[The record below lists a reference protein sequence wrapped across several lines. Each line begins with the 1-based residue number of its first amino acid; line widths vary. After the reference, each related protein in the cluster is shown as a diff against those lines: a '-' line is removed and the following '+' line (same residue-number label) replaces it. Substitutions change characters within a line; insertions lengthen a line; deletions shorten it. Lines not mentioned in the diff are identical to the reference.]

1 MQRMMPLIIT
11 PSVLSKARSWSWII
25 VHRDSAKL
33 LHGRRPL
40 LLLLPVLAVRVGEEP
55 RPVHRHLAAA
65 SLHPEP
71 RTPRRLRMLGPSR
84 GGHGGSPEWSQG
96 WSTAHIRGRGGGGHG
111 RSPRGR
117 AERRR
122 RRRRQGGSPGHPG
135 RRLASTPSRGG
146 GSPGNTGDCGVSL
159 ASSDSGTGAGGA
171 VRLGH
176 GHGPAGSRSYRWFAA
191 V

>member
-1 MQRMMPLIIT
+1 MQRIMPLIIT
-11 PSVLSKARSWSWII
+11 ASVLSNARGWSWIV

-40 LLLLPVLAVRVGEEP
+40 LLLLAVLAVRVGEEP

-96 WSTAHIRGRGGGGHG
+96 WPSAHIRGRGGGGHG

-135 RRLASTPSRGG
+135 RGLASRGG
-146 GSPGNTGDCGVSL
+146 CGSPGNIGGRGVSL

-176 GHGPAGSRSYRWFAA
+176 GHGPARSRSYRWFAA